1 MSNLQPLAV
10 KDIESETVNLLDSI
24 VEQSRI
30 ARNDDEHVRA
40 KSLIGELVKEVMAGT
55 IIVSEN
61 MTLSIDKRIA
71 EIDALISSQLSEI
84 MQHEQFQKIESTWRG
99 LYYFCQETPSNS
111 MIKIRMLN
119 TTKKELVKDFQG
131 ATDFDQS
138 TLFKK
143 IYEEE
148 YGSFGG
154 APYAALIGDFEFDR
168 TPSDMYLLEQV
179 SHVAAAAHAPF
190 VSAASPSI
198 LGLE

>member
-1 MSNLQPLAV
+1 MSNFNTAAAANV
-10 KDIESETVNLLDSI
+10 ETEEYSLLDSI

-30 ARNDDEHVRA
+30 ARTDQEHDRA
-40 KSLIGELVKEVMAGT
+40 KSLIGELAKEVMAGT
-55 IIVSEN
+55 ITVSEN

-71 EIDALISSQLSEI
+71 EIDALISSQLSKI
-84 MQHEQFQKIESTWRG
+84 MHHAEFQKIESTWRG

-111 MIKIRMLN
+111 LTKIRMLN
-119 TTKKELVKDFQG
+119 TTKKELIKDFQG

-154 APYAALIGDFEFDR
+154 APYATLIGDFEFDR
-168 TPSDMYLLEQV
+168 TPSDMYLLEQI
-179 SHVAAAAHAPF
+179 SHVAAA
-190 VSAASPSI
+190 S
-198 LGLE
+198 

>member
-71 EIDALISSQLSEI
+71 EIDALISSQLSELCS
-84 MQHEQFQKIESTWRG
+84 MNNFKRSNQHGVDFTISA
-99 LYYFCQETPSNS
+99 
-111 MIKIRMLN
+111 
-119 TTKKELVKDFQG
+119 KKHHRIQ
-131 ATDFDQS
+131 
-138 TLFKK
+138 
-143 IYEEE
+143 
-148 YGSFGG
+148 
-154 APYAALIGDFEFDR
+154 
-168 TPSDMYLLEQV
+168 
-179 SHVAAAAHAPF
+179 
-190 VSAASPSI
+190 
-198 LGLE
+198 

>member
-1 MSNLQPLAV
+1 MSNFNTATAANLEAT
-10 KDIESETVNLLDSI
+10 EEYSLLDSI

-30 ARNDDEHVRA
+30 ARTDQEHDRA
-40 KSLIGELVKEVMAGT
+40 KSLIGELAKEVMAGT
-55 IIVSEN
+55 ITVSDN

-71 EIDALISSQLSEI
+71 EIDALISSQLSKI
-84 MQHEQFQKIESTWRG
+84 MHHAEFQKIESTWRG

-111 MIKIRMLN
+111 LTKIRMLN
-119 TTKKELVKDFQG
+119 TTKKELIKDFQG

-154 APYAALIGDFEFDR
+154 APYATLIGDLSL
-168 TPSDMYLLEQV
+168 TVHLLICICLSKFHMSRRLHMHRLFRLQARICWV
-179 SHVAAAAHAPF
+179 
-190 VSAASPSI
+190 
-198 LGLE
+198 